1 MVKELPSKQL
11 IWVQVPLFAMSQD
24 QIIHYTSLQQ
34 FLINKG
40 KKNNVEKV
48 FQTLLIERAK
58 KSKRVTFLFDML
70 LKCKH
75 NLMEYIFF
83 YSKGKYK
90 RQNYKVNLLKKEL
103 VVRRA
108 LLSLGKY
115 VRKIKGIKL
124 YLNLEKEIET
134 LGRSRSRHI
143 LCQERN
149 KLLSLGLRFGLR
161 SKKKK
166 FVKKT
171 FFFTKKSRKEQ
182 FFS

>member
-1 MVKELPSKQL
+1 
-11 IWVQVPLFAMSQD
+11 MSQD

-83 YSKGKYK
+83 YSKGFCSLASSIF
-90 RQNYKVNLLKKEL
+90 VMLFSNL
-103 VVRRA
+103 
-108 LLSLGKY
+108 
-115 VRKIKGIKL
+115 
-124 YLNLEKEIET
+124 
-134 LGRSRSRHI
+134 I
-143 LCQERN
+143 L
-149 KLLSLGLRFGLR
+149 
-161 SKKKK
+161 
-166 FVKKT
+166 
-171 FFFTKKSRKEQ
+171 
-182 FFS
+182 